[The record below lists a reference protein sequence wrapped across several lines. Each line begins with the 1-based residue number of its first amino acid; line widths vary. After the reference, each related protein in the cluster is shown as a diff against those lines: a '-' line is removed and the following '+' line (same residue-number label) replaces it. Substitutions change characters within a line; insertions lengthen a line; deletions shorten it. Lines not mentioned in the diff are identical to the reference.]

1 MYTQFSVVN
10 IIFRR
15 VYTVLLG
22 LVCLPVLLLMPVN
35 KRTRLTSYMYRCW
48 SQTSTKPLWLSRL
61 DHGAQRR

>member
-1 MYTQFSVVN
+1 MYTQFSVAN
-10 IIFRR
+10 IISRR

-22 LVCLPVLLLMPVN
+22 LVCLPVLLLMPIN